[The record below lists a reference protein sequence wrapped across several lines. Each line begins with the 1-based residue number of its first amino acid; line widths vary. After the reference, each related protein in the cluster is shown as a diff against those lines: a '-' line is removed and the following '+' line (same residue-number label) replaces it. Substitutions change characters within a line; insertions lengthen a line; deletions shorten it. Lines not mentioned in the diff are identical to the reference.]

1 MLIDKYTRVL
11 LFSRFSC
18 CNPPGPFLRPAGPFI
33 RLPASGSACAF
44 SPVIPEMFGFP
55 GPKEAAAL
63 RAERAAERVERGT
76 TSVSRTLTASNA
88 KLSSAD
94 SNLCPLPCSL
104 SAFPGLPA
112 PSRPD
117 ETSLIASAGDDPTES
132 GWSRYF
138 GFGKSIIVETDR
150 HWLFLLRLIAGLTTL
165 SMVMLDFVRV
175 LSSSMARPTGW
186 FFEVRFRIYPRHKL

>member
-1 MLIDKYTRVL
+1 
-11 LFSRFSC
+11 
-18 CNPPGPFLRPAGPFI
+18 
-33 RLPASGSACAF
+33 
-44 SPVIPEMFGFP
+44 MFGFP

-76 TSVSRTLTASNA
+76 TSVSRTLTASSA
-88 KLSSAD
+88 KLSSSD
-94 SNLCPLPCSL
+94 SNHHLPCSL

-186 FFEVRFRIYPRHKL
+186 FFEVRFMINLRHA